1 MALEM
6 PDAATHGSNDGAAW
20 IRRTGLL
27 LGVAAFLLI
36 INIFPIDP
44 SGAAAGLDPHRVRLG
59 LAIFTCTALFW
70 VTEALPLPVT
80 SLMVPLL
87 AAATGASGLKSSL
100 ASFAD
105 PLIFL
110 FFGGF
115 VMAAAMARQ
124 GVDRWFARSLVRW
137 GGGSFHRVSIGFF
150 AATAFLSMWMSN
162 TATAAMMLPLAIG
175 ILGQL
180 GEDPD
185 HHARRVFLLLGLAY
199 SASIGGLGMVIGS
212 PPNGIAAKELGLSFT
227 GWMRFGLPA
236 VLLGMPAMIL
246 ALRWMLRPAAFHIPA
261 AAAGGD
267 DGFRWN
273 PARIATVIVFI
284 AAATAWTCGGWLG
297 PALGAGTSYDTWVA
311 LAAVLALFLLGLVRW
326 DDVDRN
332 TEWGVLV
339 LFGGGIAL
347 STILKDTGASL
358 VMARTIAGA
367 TASWPPFGV
376 MLAVVLFVIFL
387 TELCSNTAVAA
398 LFVPVFAAVAAETG
412 TEARLLIVPLALA
425 ASCAFMLPVGTPPNA
440 IVFATGH
447 VSQREMMKVGF
458 VLNLVF
464 TALLGVLAWLLC

>member
-1 MALEM
+1 MAGNSR
-6 PDAATHGSNDGAAW
+6 DAAAAGCVGGAGW
-20 IRRTGLL
+20 IRRSGLV
-27 LGVAAFLLI
+27 LGATSFLLI
-36 INIFPIDP
+36 LLALPLDP
-44 SGAAAGLDPHRVRLG
+44 TGAATGLDPHRVRLG
-59 LAIFTCTALFW
+59 LAIFACIALLW

-87 AAATGASGLKSSL
+87 AAVTGATELKSSL

-105 PLIFL
+105 PLIFV

-162 TATAAMMLPLAIG
+162 TATAAMMLPLAIA

-180 GEDPD
+180 GEHPG
-185 HHARRVFLLLGLAY
+185 HHARRIFLLLGMAY

-227 GWMRFGLPA
+227 GWMKFGLPA
-236 VLLGMPAMIL
+236 VWLGLPAMIL
-246 ALRWMLRPAAFHIPA
+246 TLRVLLRPAPWRIPED
-261 AAAGGD
+261 AAGGD
-267 DGFRWN
+267 DGFRWSA
-273 PARIATVIVFI
+273 ARVSTLIVFI
-284 AAATAWTCGGWLG
+284 ATATAWTCGAWLG
-297 PALGAGTSYDTWVA
+297 PALGAGAAYDTWVA
-311 LAAVLALFLLGLVRW
+311 LAAVLLLFLPGLVRW

-332 TEWGVLV
+332 TEWGVLI

-358 VMARTIAGA
+358 LMARAIAGA
-367 TASWPPFGV
+367 TTAWPPFAI
-376 MLAVVLFVIFL
+376 MLAVVLFVIFF

-398 LFVPVFAAVAAETG
+398 LFVPVFGAVAAETG
-412 TEARLLIVPLALA
+412 MDAKLLIIPLALA

-440 IVFATGH
+440 IVFATGQI
-447 VSQREMMKVGF
+447 SQREMMKVGF